1 MKRIV
6 LLSFDYPPNNGG
18 IARLCGGIINELKNR
33 SIPYLVITNIRF
45 DTEKDKNII
54 RVTGRRGIVELKIF
68 KLLIKS
74 TCSSDDI
81 IICDTWHP
89 AGFLSILSNRSTFI
103 LAHGAEF
110 LSGIG
115 FYRKFIKPYYRKWVL
130 CHSNGIIANSHYT
143 ENLVNKIMR
152 GLHVI
157 ALPLPIDTNRFKP
170 TVKKNDSDTIL
181 RICSVSRL
189 EQFKGHD
196 FILLTVASLPEV
208 YRKRLRLEIAGKG
221 PFLESL
227 IRLSHELKID
237 DIVTFCGFI
246 AEADLCDF
254 YSRNDI
260 FILCTREDNKG
271 HNVEGFGLVFTEAQ
285 ACGTA
290 VIGTKIGGIPDAVL
304 DGQGGWLIDQ
314 DSKTELSNLLKKL
327 IDNKLY
333 TQNEGIIAR
342 KRVEKDYKWSDY
354 LDKILEFVKYNC

>member
-1 MKRIV
+1 MNRIV

-33 SIPYLVITNIRF
+33 GIPYLVITNIPY
-45 DTEKDKNII
+45 DKEYDKNII
-54 RVTGRRGIVELKIF
+54 RVTGRRGVIEFKIF
-68 KLLIKS
+68 RLLLKS
-74 TCSSDDI
+74 TFSSDI

-89 AGFLSILSNRSTFI
+89 AGLLSILSKRRTFI

-115 FYRKFIKPYYRKWVL
+115 FYRKFIKPCYRKWVL

-143 ENLVNKIMR
+143 ENLVKRMVD
-152 GLHVI
+152 GLRVI
-157 ALPLPIDTNRFKP
+157 ALPLPIDTNHFKP
-170 TVKKNDSDTIL
+170 TKTKNNSDEVL

-196 FILLTVASLPEV
+196 FVLFTIASLPES
-208 YRKRLRLEIAGKG
+208 YQKRLRLEIAGKG
-221 PFLESL
+221 PYLNSL
-227 IRLSHELKID
+227 IRLSQKLNID
-237 DIVTFCGFI
+237 GVVNFCGFI
-246 AEADLCDF
+246 DEKDLCDF
-254 YSRNDI
+254 YSHNDV
-260 FILCTREDNKG
+260 FILCTREDNIG

-304 DGQGGWLIDQ
+304 DGQGGWLIEQ
-314 DSKTELSNLLKKL
+314 DSKNELLVLLKKL

-333 TQNEGIIAR
+333 AQSEGIIAR
-342 KRVEKDYKWSDY
+342 ERVKRDYKWSDY
-354 LDKILEFVKYNC
+354 LDKILEFVK